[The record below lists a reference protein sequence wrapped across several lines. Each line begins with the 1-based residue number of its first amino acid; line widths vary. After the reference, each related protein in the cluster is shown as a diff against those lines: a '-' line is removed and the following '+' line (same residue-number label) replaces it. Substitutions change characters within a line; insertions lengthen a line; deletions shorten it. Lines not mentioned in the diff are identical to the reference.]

1 MACISALW
9 TPSVSKSKW
18 MIYLVWRRSCTSIW
32 VLVVSVHRCPSFLLP
47 GAFLGQKWSE
57 GSYEGG
63 SSSSTP
69 LRAPHAP
76 AACSSS
82 FTVQE
87 DAGQVCVIHRLPP
100 VMMVTTR
107 LPCRFG
113 LFQVRGRPARR
124 RTRARRRCLRS
135 LAAATWSGWG
145 RARSP
150 APSRW
155 PRGAWPRR
163 PRGSRR
169 GRRCRRT
176 RCRWIVAGRRSASC
190 RGGLPRTR
198 RRRGRS
204 EDPHQPAGHRGVANE
219 NRTWA
224 SRQMDNGNVM
234 GREGKVEVGDLEV
247 WRNRWCRS
255 TIDTQTLSQ

>member
-32 VLVVSVHRCPSFLLP
+32 VLFVSVHRCPSFLLP

-87 DAGQVCVIHRLPP
+87 DAGQVCDSPIATGDDGDDAFAL
-100 VMMVTTR
+100 
-107 LPCRFG
+107 
-113 LFQVRGRPARR
+113 QV
-124 RTRARRRCLRS
+124 RS
-135 LAAATWSGWG
+135 LAGSRAA
-145 RARSP
+145 SP
-150 APSRW
+150 ATDPSSATM
-155 PRGAWPRR
+155 P
-163 PRGSRR
+163 SVS
-169 GRRCRRT
+169 CRREKSRMT
-176 RCRWIVAGRRSASC
+176 VRLYELKYSEIWSFLVALRNIFSRSRSFFGNLKCNIFDLRCLYFPRCAHFMSIV
-190 RGGLPRTR
+190 
-198 RRRGRS
+198 
-204 EDPHQPAGHRGVANE
+204 V
-219 NRTWA
+219 
-224 SRQMDNGNVM
+224 
-234 GREGKVEVGDLEV
+234 K
-247 WRNRWCRS
+247 
-255 TIDTQTLSQ
+255 